1 METGFGNDALGAK
14 ARALYEA
21 GIKEKVETEHYG
33 KYLVIDVET
42 GEYDFDMDDYAVSM
56 RTYEKNPQ
64 GLRVCVRI
72 GYRATGN
79 FRAVNTPN
87 KAV

>member
-14 ARALYEA
+14 ARAFYEA
-21 GIKEKVETEHYG
+21 GIKEKVEPEHYG
-33 KYLVIDVET
+33 KYLVIDVGT
-42 GEYDFDMDDYAVSM
+42 GEYDFDTDDYAVSM

-64 GLRVCVRI
+64 GVRVCVRI

-79 FRAVNTPN
+79 FRAVNVAG
-87 KAV
+87 KVL